1 MPGLTERYVTATLRS
16 IPEDQRADIEAE
28 LRASI
33 EDAIEARIADGVS
46 PEAAETEVLTDL
58 GDPDRLAADYAG
70 RPSYLIGP
78 EHFFDYK
85 RLVTVLLVTVVPIV
99 VVVLALIQV
108 ISGGDVGD
116 VMAEVFSIGL
126 SLVVHIVFWTT
137 LVFYFIE
144 RSGEKPPTSEW
155 TLASLPVAPTRGS
168 IKLGDTI
175 ASIVFLVLAIA
186 AMILSRTVSPI
197 TGANGEPIP
206 VFDPGA
212 WEFWLPFLVGVLVV
226 EVLFELVKYHVGRWT
241 WTLASFNVALNAA
254 FAIPAVYLLATDRLL
269 NSEFFAELGWGIPSA
284 GSTSVT
290 VAMVVIVAVALWDT
304 IDGFRKARP

>member
-1 MPGLTERYVTATLRS
+1 MPELTERYVAATLRS
-16 IPEDQRADIEAE
+16 IPEDQRADIESE

-33 EDAIEARIADGVS
+33 EDAIEARVVEGMAPG
-46 PEAAETEVLTDL
+46 EAETDVLADL

-70 RPSYLIGP
+70 RPGYLIGP
-78 EHFFDYK
+78 EYFFDYK

-99 VVVLALIQV
+99 VAVLAVIQLT
-108 ISGGDVGD
+108 SGGDIGD
-116 VMAEVFSIGL
+116 VVTEIFGVGL

-144 RSGEKPPTSEW
+144 RSDEKTPTSEW
-155 TLASLPVAPTRGS
+155 TVASLPAVPSRAT

-175 ASIVFLVLAIA
+175 GAVVVLVLVISALV
-186 AMILSRTVSPI
+186 LSRTTSPF
-197 TGANGEPIP
+197 TGADGEPIP

-212 WEFWLPFLVGVLVV
+212 WDFWLPFLIGVLVV
-226 EVLFELVKYHVGRWT
+226 EVLFEIVKYQVGEWT
-241 WTLASFNVALNAA
+241 WTLASFNLALNAA

-269 NSEFFAELGWGIPSA
+269 NPDFFAELGWGVPSA
-284 GSTSVT
+284 GTTGVT
-290 VAMVVIVAVALWDT
+290 LAIVGIVAVALWDV